1 MGGINST
8 VPLVTLNISGLNAP
22 NKSICAQLLS
32 QVQLFATLWTVA
44 HWGPLSIGF
53 FRQEYWTRLPF
64 PPPGDLPNPG
74 TESVLLVPPALQG
87 DSLPPEPSG
96 KDIQY
101 QFFYRSS
108 FNTSWIQ
115 DSNVMHLGF
124 GHHFLSLCL
133 LLVPQQYTL

>member
-53 FRQEYWTRLPF
+53 FRQEYWSGLPF
-64 PPPGDLPNPG
+64 PSPGDLPHPG
-74 TESVLLVPPALQG
+74 IKSESPASPARQV
-87 DSLPPEPSG
+87 DSLLLSHHGEKKKWVWLAQAILSGNSPPGSHANS
-96 KDIQY
+96 KD
-101 QFFYRSS
+101 FCF
-108 FNTSWIQ
+108 
-115 DSNVMHLGF
+115 
-124 GHHFLSLCL
+124 
-133 LLVPQQYTL
+133 